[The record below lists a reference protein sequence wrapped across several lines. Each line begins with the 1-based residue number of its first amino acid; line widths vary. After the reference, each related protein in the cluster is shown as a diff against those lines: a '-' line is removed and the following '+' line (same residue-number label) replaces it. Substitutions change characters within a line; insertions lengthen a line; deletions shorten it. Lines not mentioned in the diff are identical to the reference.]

1 MRYQRVNHEQV
12 VQPLVITPSPF
23 HGECLPGFI
32 LRAAELN
39 GYDSPFKI
47 LNYAGMDE
55 NEMRSARPSLEKL
68 APLFG
73 KSIEEFL
80 AFKLDRLSQ
89 SKGRYVEIMG
99 HSIFSIF
106 TSCKNPRVCLQCIQ
120 ERGFVEGFYE
130 LKYAVACPK
139 HHIKTITSCHKC
151 SKTLKWHRFG
161 LTKCNC
167 GAELKHGTQDSITDP
182 AVIALLNI
190 LYSKLMNAP
199 LDHVGITAC
208 GFPIKAIEQLSVQT
222 LLSIIYR
229 FGLFSRKANE
239 SDTDSEMRAISTTA
253 KVLTDWPN
261 KFHEYL
267 EDIHGPN
274 VNFDFIGLRAQ
285 FRSFYESFFKNTEIG
300 QELNFMREAFV
311 SFGQKH
317 WKKASIHPKFVPNN
331 TLSLVG
337 INALSARINIH
348 PSTIKKLVSRG
359 LVKTTNSNN
368 KSSRLLFDEADQLKF
383 EFAQGKSMSIRTA
396 AAKLHLP
403 VEILRAYREKR
414 FYQAR
419 HLATPIALFHER
431 DVEQMREDLIK
442 NCQLYTISDDKKFT
456 TLEQVMRM
464 KFTAEIKAM
473 FISEV
478 VKRQIVP
485 VGIQDGKPSGLV
497 FDKLMVTNLLHQFKE
512 NLQGTIS
519 FQQAESFLNIS
530 RKPLLSLIKTNLVQC
545 KFQNNTYRL
554 DEKSVLVFHEQI

>member
-161 LTKCNC
+161 LTRCNC

-182 AVIALLNI
+182 AVIALLNV

-285 FRSFYESFFKNTEIG
+285 FRSFYESFFKNIEIG
-300 QELNFMREAFV
+300 QEMSFMREAFV

-317 WKKASIHPKFVPNN
+317 WKKARIHPKLVQNN
-331 TLSLVG
+331 TMTLVG

-348 PSTIKKLVSRG
+348 PSTIKKLVTRG
-359 LVKTTNSNN
+359 LVKTTNGHS

-383 EFAQGKSMSIRTA
+383 EFAQGKSLSIKNA
-396 AAKLHLP
+396 ARNLDLP
-403 VEILRAYREKR
+403 VEILKAYRASGY
-414 FYQAR
+414 YQAR
-419 HLATPIALFHER
+419 YLAAPVALFNER
-431 DVEQMREDLIK
+431 DVEQLFKDLIK
-442 NCQLYTISDDKKFT
+442 NCELYTGIDDTEFI
-456 TLEQVMRM
+456 TLAQIMRM

-478 VKRQIVP
+478 VQRKIVP
-485 VGIQDGKPSGLV
+485 LGLIDMKPSGLLFNKMEV
-497 FDKLMVTNLLHQFKE
+497 NKYLYILRE
-512 NLQGTIS
+512 SLQESIS
-519 FQQAESFLNIS
+519 FEQSKNILKMT
-530 RKPLLSLIKTNLVQC
+530 REPLLKLIKANLINC
-545 KFQNNTYRL
+545 KFQNNTLRI
-554 DEKSVLVFHEQI
+554 DEKSVLNFHEQI